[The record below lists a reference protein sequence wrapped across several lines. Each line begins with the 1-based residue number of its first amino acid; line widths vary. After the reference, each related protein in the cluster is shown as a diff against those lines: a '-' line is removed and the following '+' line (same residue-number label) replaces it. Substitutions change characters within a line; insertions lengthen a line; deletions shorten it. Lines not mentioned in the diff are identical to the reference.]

1 METVARL
8 KAQWEEHLSGFTQHK
23 AALETEI
30 ASIREGMD
38 AEKEAAPQGFFL
50 KVKSAVNSGIAT
62 LGAHNR
68 IRQCNGKIKSGE
80 KDLRR
85 QGDHIFNQL
94 IETALGASA
103 NAGLKT
109 ELENTKAASV
119 KFEKLAPLLDKAIDR
134 TETAMHLQKDTHT
147 TGDKAFS
154 LQAADA
160 TKRAMDA
167 IKELSAAMQQAAA
180 IKNGGLEQSL
190 SKIDF
195 ISGHTEAFNIRGG
208 GRIFN
213 WETSRELEDALKKLK
228 DVSKDIKDAH
238 AKLDARRNALSN
250 DALSVIRKADHE
262 CDALC
267 RSLEQ
272 WRVAS

>member
-1 METVARL
+1 MESVDRL
-8 KAQWEEHLSGFTQHK
+8 KTQWEGHLSEFIRRKT
-23 AALETEI
+23 ALETEI
-30 ASIREGMD
+30 ASIREGMG
-38 AEKEAAPQGFFL
+38 AEKETAPQGFFL

-103 NAGLKT
+103 NAGLRT
-109 ELENTKAASV
+109 ELENIKAASV
-119 KFEKLAPLLDKAIDR
+119 KLEKLAPLLDKAIDC
-134 TETAMHLQKDTHT
+134 TETAMQLQKDTHM

-160 TKRAMDA
+160 TKRAMGA
-167 IKELSAAMQQAAA
+167 IEELSAAMQQAAA

-195 ISGHTEAFNIRGG
+195 ISGHTEAFNIGG
-208 GRIFN
+208 SGRILN
-213 WETSRELEDALKKLK
+213 WETSRELEDALRKLK
-228 DVSKDIKDAH
+228 DVNKDIKGAQ
-238 AKLDARRNALSN
+238 AKLNARRNALSN
-250 DALSVIRKADHE
+250 DALSVIRKADND

-267 RSLEQ
+267 KSLEQ
-272 WRVAS
+272 WRASS